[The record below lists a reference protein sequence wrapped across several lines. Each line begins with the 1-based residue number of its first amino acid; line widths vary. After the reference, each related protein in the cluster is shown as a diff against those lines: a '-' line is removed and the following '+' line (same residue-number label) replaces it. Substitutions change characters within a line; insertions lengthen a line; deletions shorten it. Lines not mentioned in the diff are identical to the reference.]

1 MRSSSAD
8 ALVLLPLVV
17 VSVPL
22 ILDVSAAMALFIL
35 VAVLGV
41 DLLIRRLAGQGP

>member
-1 MRSSSAD
+1 MSSSSAD

-17 VSVPL
+17 PSVLL

-41 DLLIRRLAGQGP
+41 GLLIRRLPGKGP

>member
-1 MRSSSAD
+1 MSSSSAD
-8 ALVLLPLVV
+8 ALVLLPLV

-41 DLLIRRLAGQGP
+41 DLLIRLLAGNGP